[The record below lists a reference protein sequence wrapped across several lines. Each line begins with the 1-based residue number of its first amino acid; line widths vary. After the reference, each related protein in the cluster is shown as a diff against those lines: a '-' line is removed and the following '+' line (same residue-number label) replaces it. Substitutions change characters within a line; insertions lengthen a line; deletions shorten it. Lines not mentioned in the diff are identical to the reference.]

1 MKKTKS
7 SPTKKIRA
15 FSREAGNRPPGEKPV
30 SSVQTAGKLLKLLAN
45 HKLPVI
51 IALLGGIAAT
61 ILNIIGPL
69 LLGDSVDAIQQQI
82 QVRLSGQQIDM
93 SAIGKTL
100 LILLAVYVGSAIF
113 TFVQNYTMAGITQT
127 VVRDMREKINQKIS
141 KLPLKY
147 FDSNTKGEILS
158 RIMNDIDNISNTLQ
172 NNFTQI
178 ITSTAT
184 LIGVLAMMVY
194 VSWEMTL
201 ITLSVIPACLIVAL
215 FVAKRSRKYF
225 RAQWDRTGELNG
237 HIEEMYNGHNI
248 VKVFGHEKEA
258 IDEFNEINEEL
269 YTSSRKAQF
278 ISGTIMP
285 LLNFINNIGY
295 VMICVAGGVYVF
307 KRLITLGDVTSFITY
322 SKMFTQPISDLGN
335 IANNIQSSLASAER
349 VFILLEQ
356 EDEPEE
362 TVEYDLPT
370 PKGEISFEN
379 VEFSYS
385 PDKPL
390 IRNFNLHVKPGQLI
404 AIVGPTGAGKT
415 TIVNLLMRFYDINS
429 GSIKVDGIDI
439 RKLSR
444 AQLRKTFGMV
454 LQDTWLFKGTVHDNI
469 AYGNM
474 DASEEDIKNAAIS
487 AKANSFISTYA
498 DGYNMALEEDGTN
511 ISQGQRQLLTIARA
525 VLANPAVLILDEAT
539 SSVDT
544 RTELLIQDAMEEL
557 MKNKTSFVIAHRLST
572 IRKADMILVMND
584 GQIVETGK
592 HQELL
597 DKGGFY
603 SELYKSQFASAE

>member
-184 LIGVLAMMVY
+184 LIGVLAMMIY

-597 DKGGFY
+597 DIGGFY

>member
-1 MKKTKS
+1 MKRKKS
-7 SPTKKIRA
+7 SQTKKIRA

-30 SSVQTAGKLLKLLAN
+30 SSLQTAKKLLKLLSA
-45 HKLPVI
+45 HKVPVI
-51 IALLGGIAAT
+51 IALFGGVVAT

-69 LLGDSVDAIQQQI
+69 LLGDSVDAIQEQI
-82 QVRLSGQQIDM
+82 VVRLSGQQIDM
-93 SAIGKTL
+93 TTIGKTL
-100 LILLAVYVGSAIF
+100 ITLLSVYIGSAIF
-113 TFVQNYTMAGITQT
+113 TFIQNYTMAGITQK

-158 RIMNDIDNISNTLQ
+158 RITNDIDNISNTLQ
-172 NNFTQI
+172 NNFTQM
-178 ITSTAT
+178 ITSTVT
-184 LIGVLAMMVY
+184 LLGVLAMMLY
-194 VSWEMTL
+194 VSWKMTL

-215 FVAKRSRKYF
+215 FIAKRSRKYF

-269 YTSSRKAQF
+269 YDSSRKAQF

-285 LLNFINNIGY
+285 LLNFINNMGY

-307 KRLITLGDVTSFITY
+307 NRTITLGDVTSFITY

-335 IANNIQSSLASAER
+335 IANHIQSSLASAER
-349 VFILLEQ
+349 VFLLLDQ

-362 TVEYDLPT
+362 TAEYNLPS
-370 PKGEISFEN
+370 PAGEITFEN

-390 IRNFNLHVKPGQLI
+390 IRNFNLHVHPGQLI

-469 AYGNM
+469 AYGNT
-474 DASEEDIKNAAIS
+474 DATDENVKKAAES

-498 DGYNMALEEDGTN
+498 DGYNMVLEEDGAN

-572 IRKADMILVMND
+572 IRKADMILVMNN

-592 HQELL
+592 HDELL
-597 DKGGFY
+597 ERNGFY
-603 SELYKSQFASAE
+603 AELYKSQFAGAE

>member
-1 MKKTKS
+1 MKKKNS
-7 SPTKKIRA
+7 SVKKKIRA

-30 SSVQTAGKLLKLLAN
+30 SSIQTAGKLLKLLSK
-45 HKLPVI
+45 HKLLV
-51 IALLGGIAAT
+51 AVSLTGGIIAT
-61 ILNIIGPL
+61 ILNIVGPL
-69 LLGDSVDAIQQQI
+69 LLGDAVDVIQQQI
-82 QVRLSGQQIDM
+82 MVRLSGQQINM
-93 SAIGKTL
+93 TSIGKTL
-100 LILLAVYVGSAIF
+100 ITLLAIYIGSAIF
-113 TFVQNYTMAGITQT
+113 TFVQNYTMVGITQN

-141 KLPLKY
+141 NLPLKY

-158 RIMNDIDNISNTLQ
+158 RITNDIDNISNTLQ

-178 ITSTAT
+178 VTSSVT
-184 LIGVLAMMVY
+184 LIGVLAMMIY

-215 FVAKRSRKYF
+215 FIAKRSRKYF

-258 IDEFNEINEEL
+258 IEEFNEINEEL

-307 KRLITLGDVTSFITY
+307 NRIITLGDVTSFITY

-349 VFILLEQ
+349 VFLLLDQ
-356 EDEPEE
+356 EDEPKE
-362 TVEYDLPT
+362 TAEYDLPS

-415 TIVNLLMRFYDINS
+415 TIVNLLMRFYDVNS
-429 GSIKVDGIDI
+429 GSIKIDGIDI

-444 AQLRKTFGMV
+444 SQLRKAFGMV

-469 AYGNM
+469 AYSKE
-474 DASEEDIKNAAIS
+474 DASIDDIKAAAIS

-498 DGYNMALEEDGTN
+498 DGYNMMLDEDGSN

-544 RTELLIQDAMEEL
+544 RTEILIQDAMEEL
-557 MKNKTSFVIAHRLST
+557 MKDKTSFVIAHRLST

-597 DKGGFY
+597 EKGGFY
-603 SELYKSQFASAE
+603 AELYKSQFAGD

>member
-1 MKKTKS
+1 MKKKNS
-7 SPTKKIRA
+7 SVKKKIRA

-30 SSVQTAGKLLKLLAN
+30 SSIQTAGKLLKLLSK
-45 HKLPVI
+45 HKLLV
-51 IALLGGIAAT
+51 AVSLTGGIIAT
-61 ILNIIGPL
+61 ILNIVGPL
-69 LLGDSVDAIQQQI
+69 LLGDAVDVIQQQI
-82 QVRLSGQQIDM
+82 MVRLSGQQINM
-93 SAIGKTL
+93 TSIGKTL
-100 LILLAVYVGSAIF
+100 ITLLAIYIGSAIF
-113 TFVQNYTMAGITQT
+113 TFVQNYTMVGITQN

-141 KLPLKY
+141 NLPLKY

-158 RIMNDIDNISNTLQ
+158 RITNDIDNISNTLQ

-178 ITSTAT
+178 VTSSVT
-184 LIGVLAMMVY
+184 LIGVLAMMIY

-215 FVAKRSRKYF
+215 FIAKRSRKYF

-258 IDEFNEINEEL
+258 IEEFNEINEEL

-307 KRLITLGDVTSFITY
+307 NRIITLGDVTSFITY

-349 VFILLEQ
+349 VFLLLDQ
-356 EDEPEE
+356 EDEPKE
-362 TVEYDLPT
+362 TAEYDLPS

-415 TIVNLLMRFYDINS
+415 TIVNLLMRFYDVNS
-429 GSIKVDGIDI
+429 GSIKIDGIDI

-444 AQLRKTFGMV
+444 SQLRKAFGMV

-469 AYGNM
+469 AYSKEN
-474 DASEEDIKNAAIS
+474 ASDDDIRAAAVS

-498 DGYNMALEEDGTN
+498 DGYNMMLDEDGSN

-544 RTELLIQDAMEEL
+544 RTEILIQDAMEEL
-557 MKNKTSFVIAHRLST
+557 MKDKTSFVIAHRLST

-597 DKGGFY
+597 EKGGFY
-603 SELYKSQFASAE
+603 AELYKSQFAGD

>member
-1 MKKTKS
+1 MKKKNS
-7 SPTKKIRA
+7 SVKKKIRA

-30 SSVQTAGKLLKLLAN
+30 SSMQTAGKLLKLLSK
-45 HKLPVI
+45 HKLLV
-51 IALLGGIAAT
+51 AVSLAGGIIAT
-61 ILNIIGPL
+61 ILNIVGPL
-69 LLGDSVDAIQQQI
+69 LLGDAVDVIQQQI
-82 QVRLSGQQIDM
+82 MVRLSGQQINM
-93 SAIGKTL
+93 TSIGKTL
-100 LILLAVYVGSAIF
+100 ITLLAIYIGSAIF
-113 TFVQNYTMAGITQT
+113 TFVQNYTMVGITQN

-141 KLPLKY
+141 NLPLKY

-158 RIMNDIDNISNTLQ
+158 RITNDIDNISNTLQ

-178 ITSTAT
+178 VTSSVT
-184 LIGVLAMMVY
+184 LIGVLAMMIY

-215 FVAKRSRKYF
+215 FIAKRSRKYF

-258 IDEFNEINEEL
+258 IEEFNEINEEL
-269 YTSSRKAQF
+269 FASSRKAQF

-307 KRLITLGDVTSFITY
+307 NRMITLGDVTSFITY

-349 VFILLEQ
+349 VFLLLDQ
-356 EDEPEE
+356 EDEPKE
-362 TVEYDLPT
+362 TAEYDLPS

-415 TIVNLLMRFYDINS
+415 TIVNLLMRFYDVNS
-429 GSIKVDGIDI
+429 GSIKIDGIDI

-444 AQLRKTFGMV
+444 SQLRKAFGMV

-469 AYGNM
+469 AYSKE
-474 DASEEDIKNAAIS
+474 DASDDDIRAAAVS

-498 DGYNMALEEDGTN
+498 DGYNMMLDEDGSN

-544 RTELLIQDAMEEL
+544 RTEILIQDAMEEL
-557 MKNKTSFVIAHRLST
+557 MKDKTSFVIAHRLST

-592 HQELL
+592 HHELL
-597 DKGGFY
+597 EKGGFY
-603 SELYKSQFASAE
+603 AELYKSQFAGD

>member
-178 ITSTAT
+178 ITSSAT
-184 LIGVLAMMVY
+184 LIGVLAMMIY

-307 KRLITLGDVTSFITY
+307 KRLITFGDVTSFITY

-584 GQIVETGK
+584 GQIVETGR

>member
-7 SPTKKIRA
+7 PPTKKIRA

-178 ITSTAT
+178 ITSSAT
-184 LIGVLAMMVY
+184 LIGVLAMMIY

-307 KRLITLGDVTSFITY
+307 KRLITFGDVTSFITY

-584 GQIVETGK
+584 GQIVETGR

>member
-1 MKKTKS
+1 MKKKNS
-7 SPTKKIRA
+7 SVKKKIRA

-30 SSVQTAGKLLKLLAN
+30 SSIQTAGKLLKLLSK
-45 HKLPVI
+45 HKLLV
-51 IALLGGIAAT
+51 AVSLTGGIIAT
-61 ILNIIGPL
+61 ILNIVGPL
-69 LLGDSVDAIQQQI
+69 LLGDAVDVIQQQI
-82 QVRLSGQQIDM
+82 MVRLSGQQINM
-93 SAIGKTL
+93 TSIGKTL
-100 LILLAVYVGSAIF
+100 ITLLAIYIGSAIF
-113 TFVQNYTMAGITQT
+113 TFVQNYTMVGITQN

-141 KLPLKY
+141 NLPLKY

-158 RIMNDIDNISNTLQ
+158 RITNDIDNISNTLQ

-178 ITSTAT
+178 VTSSVT
-184 LIGVLAMMVY
+184 LIGVLAMMIY

-215 FVAKRSRKYF
+215 FIAKRSRKYF

-258 IDEFNEINEEL
+258 IEEFNEINEEL

-307 KRLITLGDVTSFITY
+307 NRIITLGDVTSFITY

-349 VFILLEQ
+349 VFLLLDQ
-356 EDEPEE
+356 EDEPKE
-362 TVEYDLPT
+362 TAEYDLPS

-415 TIVNLLMRFYDINS
+415 TIVNLLMRFYDVNS
-429 GSIKVDGIDI
+429 GSIKIDGIDI

-444 AQLRKTFGMV
+444 SQLRKAFGMV

-469 AYGNM
+469 AYSKE
-474 DASEEDIKNAAIS
+474 DASDDDIKAAAVS

-498 DGYNMALEEDGTN
+498 DGYNMMLDEDGSN

-544 RTELLIQDAMEEL
+544 RTEILIQDAMEEL

-597 DKGGFY
+597 EKGGFY
-603 SELYKSQFASAE
+603 AELYKSQFAGD

>member
-1 MKKTKS
+1 MKKKNS
-7 SPTKKIRA
+7 SVKKKIRA

-30 SSVQTAGKLLKLLAN
+30 SSIQTAGKLLKLLSK
-45 HKLPVI
+45 HKLLV
-51 IALLGGIAAT
+51 AVSLTGGIIAT
-61 ILNIIGPL
+61 ILNIVGPL
-69 LLGDSVDAIQQQI
+69 LLGDAVDVIQQQI
-82 QVRLSGQQIDM
+82 MVRLSGQQINM
-93 SAIGKTL
+93 TSIGKTL
-100 LILLAVYVGSAIF
+100 ITLLAIYIGSAIF
-113 TFVQNYTMAGITQT
+113 TFVQNYTMVGITQN

-141 KLPLKY
+141 NLPLKY

-158 RIMNDIDNISNTLQ
+158 RITNDIDNISNTLQ

-178 ITSTAT
+178 VTSSVT
-184 LIGVLAMMVY
+184 LIGVLAMMIY

-215 FVAKRSRKYF
+215 FIAKRSRKYF

-258 IDEFNEINEEL
+258 IEEFNEINEEL

-307 KRLITLGDVTSFITY
+307 NRIITLGDVTSFITY

-349 VFILLEQ
+349 VFLLLDQ
-356 EDEPEE
+356 EDEPKE
-362 TVEYDLPT
+362 TAEYDLPS

-415 TIVNLLMRFYDINS
+415 TIVNLLMRFYDVNS
-429 GSIKVDGIDI
+429 GSIKIDGIDI

-444 AQLRKTFGMV
+444 SQLRKSFGMV

-469 AYGNM
+469 AYSKEN
-474 DASEEDIKNAAIS
+474 ASDDDIKAAAVS

-498 DGYNMALEEDGTN
+498 DGYNMMLDEDGSN

-544 RTELLIQDAMEEL
+544 RTEILIQDAMEEL

-603 SELYKSQFASAE
+603 AELYKSQFAGD

>member
-1 MKKTKS
+1 MKKKKS
-7 SPTKKIRA
+7 SPVKKIRA
-15 FSREAGNRPPGEKPV
+15 FSREACSRPPGEKPV
-30 SSVQTAGKLLKLLAN
+30 SSVQTAGKLLKLLSS
-45 HKLPVI
+45 HKLPII

-61 ILNIIGPL
+61 VLNIIGPL

-82 QVRLSGQQIDM
+82 IVRLSGQQINM
-93 SAIGKTL
+93 TAIGKTL
-100 LILLAVYVGSAIF
+100 ITLLSVYVGSAIF

-141 KLPLKY
+141 RLPLKY

-178 ITSTAT
+178 ITSSAT
-184 LIGVLAMMVY
+184 LVGVLAMMIY
-194 VSWEMTL
+194 VSWKMTL

-215 FVAKRSRKYF
+215 FVAKRSRRYF

-269 YTSSRKAQF
+269 YSASRKAQF

-307 KRLITLGDVTSFITY
+307 NRMITLGDVTSFITY

-349 VFILLEQ
+349 VFLLLEQ
-356 EDEPEE
+356 EDEPAE
-362 TVEYDLPT
+362 TAEYDLPA

-390 IRNFNLHVKPGQLI
+390 IRNFSLHVEPGQLI

-415 TIVNLLMRFYDINS
+415 TIVNLLMRFYDITS

-444 AQLRKTFGMV
+444 SQLRKTFGMV
-454 LQDTWLFKGTVHDNI
+454 LQDTWLFKGTVRDNI
-469 AYGNM
+469 AYGNPE
-474 DASEEDIKNAAIS
+474 ASDEDIRNAAVS
-487 AKANSFISTYA
+487 AKAHSFVSTYA
-498 DGYNMALEEDGTN
+498 DGYSMALDEDGTN

-525 VLANPAVLILDEAT
+525 VLADPAVLILDEAT

-584 GQIVETGK
+584 GQIVETGT

-603 SELYKSQFASAE
+603 SELYRSQFSGAE

>member
-1 MKKTKS
+1 MKKKNS
-7 SPTKKIRA
+7 SVKKKIRA

-30 SSVQTAGKLLKLLAN
+30 SSIQTAGKLLKLLSK
-45 HKLPVI
+45 HKLLV
-51 IALLGGIAAT
+51 AVSLTGGIIAT
-61 ILNIIGPL
+61 ILNIVGPL
-69 LLGDSVDAIQQQI
+69 LLGDAVDVIQQQI
-82 QVRLSGQQIDM
+82 MVRLSGQQINM
-93 SAIGKTL
+93 TSIGKTL
-100 LILLAVYVGSAIF
+100 ITLLAIYIGSAIF
-113 TFVQNYTMAGITQT
+113 TFVQNYTMVGITQN

-141 KLPLKY
+141 NLPLKY

-158 RIMNDIDNISNTLQ
+158 RITNDIDNISNTLQ

-178 ITSTAT
+178 VTSSAT
-184 LIGVLAMMVY
+184 LIGVLAMMIY

-215 FVAKRSRKYF
+215 FIAKRSRKYF

-258 IDEFNEINEEL
+258 IEEFNEINEEL

-307 KRLITLGDVTSFITY
+307 NRIITLGDVTSFITY

-349 VFILLEQ
+349 VFLLLDQ
-356 EDEPEE
+356 EDEPKE
-362 TVEYDLPT
+362 TAEYDLPS

-415 TIVNLLMRFYDINS
+415 TIVNLLMRFYDVNS
-429 GSIKVDGIDI
+429 GSIKIDGIDI

-444 AQLRKTFGMV
+444 SQLRKAFGMV

-469 AYGNM
+469 AYSKEN
-474 DASEEDIKNAAIS
+474 ASDDDIRAAAVS

-498 DGYNMALEEDGTN
+498 DGYNMMLDEDGSN

-544 RTELLIQDAMEEL
+544 RTEILIQDAMEEL
-557 MKNKTSFVIAHRLST
+557 MKDKTSFVIAHRLST

-597 DKGGFY
+597 EKGGFY
-603 SELYKSQFASAE
+603 AELYKSQFAGD

>member
-1 MKKTKS
+1 MKKKNS
-7 SPTKKIRA
+7 SVKKKIRA

-30 SSVQTAGKLLKLLAN
+30 SSIQTAGKLLKLLSK
-45 HKLPVI
+45 HKLLV
-51 IALLGGIAAT
+51 AVSLTGGIIAT
-61 ILNIIGPL
+61 ILNIVGPL
-69 LLGDSVDAIQQQI
+69 LLGDAVDVIQQQI
-82 QVRLSGQQIDM
+82 MVRLSGQQINM
-93 SAIGKTL
+93 TSIGKTL
-100 LILLAVYVGSAIF
+100 ITLLAIYIGSAIF
-113 TFVQNYTMAGITQT
+113 TFVQNYTMVGITQN

-141 KLPLKY
+141 NLPLKY

-158 RIMNDIDNISNTLQ
+158 RITNDIDNISNTLQ

-178 ITSTAT
+178 VTSSVT
-184 LIGVLAMMVY
+184 LIGVLDMMIY

-215 FVAKRSRKYF
+215 FIAKRSRKYF

-258 IDEFNEINEEL
+258 IEEFNEINEEL

-307 KRLITLGDVTSFITY
+307 NRIITLGDVTSFITY

-349 VFILLEQ
+349 VFLLLDQ
-356 EDEPEE
+356 EDEPKE
-362 TVEYDLPT
+362 TAEYDLPS

-415 TIVNLLMRFYDINS
+415 TIVNLLMRFYDVNS
-429 GSIKVDGIDI
+429 GSIKIDGIDI

-444 AQLRKTFGMV
+444 SQLRKAFGMV

-469 AYGNM
+469 AYSKEN
-474 DASEEDIKNAAIS
+474 ASDDDIKAAAVS

-498 DGYNMALEEDGTN
+498 DGYNMMLDEDGSN

-544 RTELLIQDAMEEL
+544 RTEILIQDAMEEL
-557 MKNKTSFVIAHRLST
+557 MKDKTSFVIAHRLST

-603 SELYKSQFASAE
+603 AELYKSQFAGD

>member
-1 MKKTKS
+1 MKKKNS
-7 SPTKKIRA
+7 SVKKKIRA

-30 SSVQTAGKLLKLLAN
+30 SSIQTAGKLLKLLSK
-45 HKLPVI
+45 HKLLV
-51 IALLGGIAAT
+51 AVSLTGGIIAT
-61 ILNIIGPL
+61 ILNIVGPL
-69 LLGDSVDAIQQQI
+69 LLGDAVDVIQQQI
-82 QVRLSGQQIDM
+82 MVRLSGQQINM
-93 SAIGKTL
+93 TSIGKTL
-100 LILLAVYVGSAIF
+100 ITLLAIYIGSAIF
-113 TFVQNYTMAGITQT
+113 TFVQNYTMVGITQN

-141 KLPLKY
+141 NLPLKY

-158 RIMNDIDNISNTLQ
+158 RITNDIDNISNTLQ

-178 ITSTAT
+178 VTSSVT
-184 LIGVLAMMVY
+184 LIGVLAMMIY

-215 FVAKRSRKYF
+215 FIAKRSRKYF

-258 IDEFNEINEEL
+258 IEEFNEINEEL

-307 KRLITLGDVTSFITY
+307 NRIITLGDVTSFITY

-349 VFILLEQ
+349 VFLLLDQ
-356 EDEPEE
+356 EDEPKE
-362 TVEYDLPT
+362 TAEYDLPS

-415 TIVNLLMRFYDINS
+415 TIVNLLMRFYEVNS
-429 GSIKVDGIDI
+429 GSIKIDGIDI

-444 AQLRKTFGMV
+444 SQLRKAFGMV

-469 AYGNM
+469 AYSKE
-474 DASEEDIKNAAIS
+474 DASDDDIKAAAVS

-498 DGYNMALEEDGTN
+498 DGYNMMLDEDGSN

-544 RTELLIQDAMEEL
+544 RTEILIQDAMEEL
-557 MKNKTSFVIAHRLST
+557 MKDKTSFVIAHRLST

-597 DKGGFY
+597 EKGGFY
-603 SELYKSQFASAE
+603 AELYKSQFAGD

>member
-184 LIGVLAMMVY
+184 LIGVLAMMIY

-474 DASEEDIKNAAIS
+474 DASEEDIKNAAVS

>member
-184 LIGVLAMMVY
+184 LIGVLAMMIY
-194 VSWEMTL
+194 VSWEMTF

-248 VKVFGHEKEA
+248 VQVFGHEKEA

>member
-1 MKKTKS
+1 MKKKNS
-7 SPTKKIRA
+7 SVKKKIRA

-30 SSVQTAGKLLKLLAN
+30 SSIQTAGKLLKLLSK
-45 HKLPVI
+45 HKLLV
-51 IALLGGIAAT
+51 AVSLTGGIIAT
-61 ILNIIGPL
+61 ILNIVGPL
-69 LLGDSVDAIQQQI
+69 LLGDAVDVIQQQI
-82 QVRLSGQQIDM
+82 MVRLSGQQINM
-93 SAIGKTL
+93 TSIGKTL
-100 LILLAVYVGSAIF
+100 ITLLAIYIGSAIF
-113 TFVQNYTMAGITQT
+113 TFVQNYTMVGITQN

-141 KLPLKY
+141 NLPLKY

-158 RIMNDIDNISNTLQ
+158 RITNDIDNISNTLQ

-178 ITSTAT
+178 VTSSVT
-184 LIGVLAMMVY
+184 LIGVLAMMIY
-194 VSWEMTL
+194 VSWKMTL

-215 FVAKRSRKYF
+215 FIAKRSRKYF

-258 IDEFNEINEEL
+258 IEEFNEINEEL

-307 KRLITLGDVTSFITY
+307 NRIITLGDVTSFITY

-349 VFILLEQ
+349 VFLLLDQ
-356 EDEPEE
+356 EDEPKE
-362 TVEYDLPT
+362 TAEYDLPS

-415 TIVNLLMRFYDINS
+415 TIVNLLMRFYDVNS
-429 GSIKVDGIDI
+429 GSIKIDGIDI

-444 AQLRKTFGMV
+444 SQLRKAFGMV

-469 AYGNM
+469 AYSKEN
-474 DASEEDIKNAAIS
+474 ASDDDIRAAAVS

-498 DGYNMALEEDGTN
+498 DGYNMMLDEDGSN

-544 RTELLIQDAMEEL
+544 RTEILIQDAMEEL
-557 MKNKTSFVIAHRLST
+557 MKDKTSFVIAHRLST

-597 DKGGFY
+597 EKGGFY
-603 SELYKSQFASAE
+603 AELYKSQFAGD

>member
-1 MKKTKS
+1 MKKKNS
-7 SPTKKIRA
+7 SVKKKIRA
-15 FSREAGNRPPGEKPV
+15 FSREAGNRPPREKPV
-30 SSVQTAGKLLKLLAN
+30 SSIQTAGKLLKLLSK
-45 HKLPVI
+45 HKLLV
-51 IALLGGIAAT
+51 AVSLTGGIIAT
-61 ILNIIGPL
+61 ILNIVGPL
-69 LLGDSVDAIQQQI
+69 LLGDAVDVIQQQI
-82 QVRLSGQQIDM
+82 MVRLSGQQINM
-93 SAIGKTL
+93 TSIGKTL
-100 LILLAVYVGSAIF
+100 ITLLAIYIGSAIF
-113 TFVQNYTMAGITQT
+113 TFVQNYTMVGITQN

-141 KLPLKY
+141 NLPLKY

-158 RIMNDIDNISNTLQ
+158 RITNDIDNISNTLQ

-178 ITSTAT
+178 VTSSVT
-184 LIGVLAMMVY
+184 LIGVLAMMIY

-215 FVAKRSRKYF
+215 FIAKRSRKYF

-258 IDEFNEINEEL
+258 IEEFNEINEEL

-307 KRLITLGDVTSFITY
+307 NRIITLGDVTSFITY

-349 VFILLEQ
+349 VFLLLDQ
-356 EDEPEE
+356 EDEPKE
-362 TVEYDLPT
+362 TAEYDLPS

-415 TIVNLLMRFYDINS
+415 TIVNLLMRFYDVNS
-429 GSIKVDGIDI
+429 GSIKIDGIDI

-444 AQLRKTFGMV
+444 SQLRKAFGMV

-469 AYGNM
+469 AYSKEN
-474 DASEEDIKNAAIS
+474 ASDDDIRAAAVS

-498 DGYNMALEEDGTN
+498 DGYNMMLDEDGSN

-544 RTELLIQDAMEEL
+544 RTEILIQDAMEEL
-557 MKNKTSFVIAHRLST
+557 MKDKTSFVIAHRLST

-597 DKGGFY
+597 EKGGFY
-603 SELYKSQFASAE
+603 AELYKSQFAGD

>member
-1 MKKTKS
+1 MKKKNS
-7 SPTKKIRA
+7 SVKKKIRA

-30 SSVQTAGKLLKLLAN
+30 SSIQTAGKLLKLLSK
-45 HKLPVI
+45 HKLLV
-51 IALLGGIAAT
+51 AVSLTGGIIAT
-61 ILNIIGPL
+61 ILNIVGPL
-69 LLGDSVDAIQQQI
+69 LLGDAVDVIQQQI
-82 QVRLSGQQIDM
+82 MVRLSGQQINM
-93 SAIGKTL
+93 TSIGKTL
-100 LILLAVYVGSAIF
+100 ITLLAIYIGSAIF
-113 TFVQNYTMAGITQT
+113 TFVQNYTMVGITQN

-141 KLPLKY
+141 NLPLKY

-158 RIMNDIDNISNTLQ
+158 RITNDIDNISNTLQ

-178 ITSTAT
+178 VTSSVT
-184 LIGVLAMMVY
+184 LIGVLAMMIY

-215 FVAKRSRKYF
+215 FIAKRSRKYF

-258 IDEFNEINEEL
+258 IEEFNEINEEL

-307 KRLITLGDVTSFITY
+307 NRIITLGDVTSFITY

-349 VFILLEQ
+349 VFLLLDQ
-356 EDEPEE
+356 EDEPKE
-362 TVEYDLPT
+362 TAEYDLPS

-415 TIVNLLMRFYDINS
+415 TIVNLLMRFYDVNS
-429 GSIKVDGIDI
+429 GSIKIDGIDI

-444 AQLRKTFGMV
+444 SQLRKAFGMV

-469 AYGNM
+469 AYSKEN
-474 DASEEDIKNAAIS
+474 ASDEDIKAAAVS

-498 DGYNMALEEDGTN
+498 DGYNMMLDEDGSN

-544 RTELLIQDAMEEL
+544 RTEILIQDAMEEL
-557 MKNKTSFVIAHRLST
+557 MKDKTSFVIAHRLST

-597 DKGGFY
+597 EKGGFY
-603 SELYKSQFASAE
+603 AELYKSQFAGD

>member
-1 MKKTKS
+1 MKKKNS
-7 SPTKKIRA
+7 SVKKKIRA

-30 SSVQTAGKLLKLLAN
+30 SSIQTAGKLLKLLSK
-45 HKLPVI
+45 HKLLV
-51 IALLGGIAAT
+51 AVSLTGGIIAT
-61 ILNIIGPL
+61 ILNIVGPL
-69 LLGDSVDAIQQQI
+69 LLGDAVDVIQQQI
-82 QVRLSGQQIDM
+82 MVRLSGQQINM
-93 SAIGKTL
+93 TSIGKTL
-100 LILLAVYVGSAIF
+100 ITLLAIYIGSAIF
-113 TFVQNYTMAGITQT
+113 TFVQNYTMVGITQN

-141 KLPLKY
+141 NLPLKY

-158 RIMNDIDNISNTLQ
+158 RITNDIDNISNTLQ

-178 ITSTAT
+178 VTSSVT
-184 LIGVLAMMVY
+184 LIGVLAMMIY

-215 FVAKRSRKYF
+215 FIAKRSRKYF

-258 IDEFNEINEEL
+258 IEEFNEINEEL

-295 VMICVAGGVYVF
+295 VMICVAGGIYVF
-307 KRLITLGDVTSFITY
+307 NRMITLGDVTSFITY

-349 VFILLEQ
+349 VFLLLDQ
-356 EDEPEE
+356 EDEPKE
-362 TVEYDLPT
+362 TAEYDLPS

-415 TIVNLLMRFYDINS
+415 TIVNLLMRFYDVNS
-429 GSIKVDGIDI
+429 GSIKIDGIDI

-444 AQLRKTFGMV
+444 SQLRKAFGMV

-469 AYGNM
+469 AYSKEN
-474 DASEEDIKNAAIS
+474 ASDDDIKAAAIS

-498 DGYNMALEEDGTN
+498 DGYNMMLDEDGSN

-544 RTELLIQDAMEEL
+544 RTEILIQDAMEEL
-557 MKNKTSFVIAHRLST
+557 MKDKTSFVIAHRLST

-597 DKGGFY
+597 EKGGFY
-603 SELYKSQFASAE
+603 AELYKSQFAGD

>member
-1 MKKTKS
+1 MKKKNS
-7 SPTKKIRA
+7 SVKKKIRA

-30 SSVQTAGKLLKLLAN
+30 SSIQTAGKLLKLLSK
-45 HKLPVI
+45 HKLLV
-51 IALLGGIAAT
+51 AVSLTGGIIAT
-61 ILNIIGPL
+61 ILNIVGPL
-69 LLGDSVDAIQQQI
+69 LLGDAVDVIQQQI
-82 QVRLSGQQIDM
+82 MVRLSGQQINM
-93 SAIGKTL
+93 TSIGKTL
-100 LILLAVYVGSAIF
+100 ITLLAIYIGSAIF
-113 TFVQNYTMAGITQT
+113 TFVQNYTMVGITQN

-141 KLPLKY
+141 NLPLKY

-158 RIMNDIDNISNTLQ
+158 RITNDIDNISNTLQ

-178 ITSTAT
+178 VTSSVT
-184 LIGVLAMMVY
+184 LIGVLAMMIY
-194 VSWEMTL
+194 VSWKMTL

-215 FVAKRSRKYF
+215 FIAKRSRKYF

-258 IDEFNEINEEL
+258 IEEFNEINEEL

-307 KRLITLGDVTSFITY
+307 NRIITLGDVTSFITY

-349 VFILLEQ
+349 VFLLLDQ
-356 EDEPEE
+356 EDEPKE
-362 TVEYDLPT
+362 TAEYDLPS

-415 TIVNLLMRFYDINS
+415 TIVNLLMRFYDVNS
-429 GSIKVDGIDI
+429 GSIKIDGIDI

-444 AQLRKTFGMV
+444 SQLRKAFGMV

-469 AYGNM
+469 AYSKEN
-474 DASEEDIKNAAIS
+474 ASDDDIRAAAVS

-498 DGYNMALEEDGTN
+498 DGYNMMLDEDGSN

-544 RTELLIQDAMEEL
+544 RTEILIQDAMEEL
-557 MKNKTSFVIAHRLST
+557 MKDKTSFVIAHRLST
-572 IRKADMILVMND
+572 IRKADIILVMND

-597 DKGGFY
+597 EKGGFY
-603 SELYKSQFASAE
+603 AELYKSQFAGD

>member
-1 MKKTKS
+1 MKKKNS
-7 SPTKKIRA
+7 SVKKKIRA

-30 SSVQTAGKLLKLLAN
+30 SSIQTAGKLLKLLSK
-45 HKLPVI
+45 HKLLV
-51 IALLGGIAAT
+51 AVSLTGGIIAT
-61 ILNIIGPL
+61 ILNIVGPL
-69 LLGDSVDAIQQQI
+69 LLGDAVDVIQQQI
-82 QVRLSGQQIDM
+82 MVRLSGQQINM
-93 SAIGKTL
+93 TSIGKTL
-100 LILLAVYVGSAIF
+100 ITLLAIYIGSAIF
-113 TFVQNYTMAGITQT
+113 TFVQNYTMVGITQN

-141 KLPLKY
+141 NLPLKY

-158 RIMNDIDNISNTLQ
+158 RITNDIDNISNTLQ

-178 ITSTAT
+178 VTSSVT
-184 LIGVLAMMVY
+184 LIGVLAMMIY

-215 FVAKRSRKYF
+215 FIAKRSRKYF

-258 IDEFNEINEEL
+258 IEEFNEINEEL

-307 KRLITLGDVTSFITY
+307 NRIITLGDVTSFITY

-349 VFILLEQ
+349 VFLLLDQ
-356 EDEPEE
+356 EDEPKE
-362 TVEYDLPT
+362 TAEYDRPS

-415 TIVNLLMRFYDINS
+415 TIVNLLMRFYDVNS
-429 GSIKVDGIDI
+429 GSIKIDGIDI

-444 AQLRKTFGMV
+444 SQLRKAFGMV

-469 AYGNM
+469 AYSKEN
-474 DASEEDIKNAAIS
+474 ASDEDIKAAAVS

-498 DGYNMALEEDGTN
+498 DGYNMMLDEDGSN

-544 RTELLIQDAMEEL
+544 RTEILIQDAMEEL

-603 SELYKSQFASAE
+603 AELYKSQFAGD

>member
-1 MKKTKS
+1 MKKKNS
-7 SPTKKIRA
+7 SVKKKIRA

-30 SSVQTAGKLLKLLAN
+30 SSIQTAGKLLKLLSK
-45 HKLPVI
+45 HKLLV
-51 IALLGGIAAT
+51 AVSLTGGIIAT
-61 ILNIIGPL
+61 ILNIVGPL
-69 LLGDSVDAIQQQI
+69 LLGDAVDVIQQQI
-82 QVRLSGQQIDM
+82 MVRLSGQQINM
-93 SAIGKTL
+93 TSIGKTL
-100 LILLAVYVGSAIF
+100 ITLLAIYIGSAIF
-113 TFVQNYTMAGITQT
+113 TFIQNYTMVGITQN

-141 KLPLKY
+141 NLPLKY

-158 RIMNDIDNISNTLQ
+158 RITNDIDNISNTLQ

-178 ITSTAT
+178 VTSSVT
-184 LIGVLAMMVY
+184 LIGVLAMMIY

-215 FVAKRSRKYF
+215 FIAKRSRKYF

-258 IDEFNEINEEL
+258 IEEFNEINEEL

-307 KRLITLGDVTSFITY
+307 NRIITLGDVTSFITY

-349 VFILLEQ
+349 VFLLLDQ
-356 EDEPEE
+356 EDEPKE
-362 TVEYDLPT
+362 TVEYDLPL

-415 TIVNLLMRFYDINS
+415 TIVNLLMRFYDVNS
-429 GSIKVDGIDI
+429 GSIKIDGIDI

-444 AQLRKTFGMV
+444 SQLRKAFGMV

-469 AYGNM
+469 AYSKEN
-474 DASEEDIKNAAIS
+474 ASDEDIKAAAVS

-498 DGYNMALEEDGTN
+498 DGYNMMLDEDGSN

-544 RTELLIQDAMEEL
+544 RTEILIQDAMEEL
-557 MKNKTSFVIAHRLST
+557 MKDKTSFVIAHRLST

-597 DKGGFY
+597 EKGGFY
-603 SELYKSQFASAE
+603 AELYKSQFAGD

>member
-178 ITSTAT
+178 ITSSAT
-184 LIGVLAMMVY
+184 LIGVLAMMIY

-584 GQIVETGK
+584 GQIVETGR

>member
-1 MKKTKS
+1 M
-7 SPTKKIRA
+7 
-15 FSREAGNRPPGEKPV
+15 
-30 SSVQTAGKLLKLLAN
+30 QTAGKLLKLLAN

-184 LIGVLAMMVY
+184 LIGVLAMMIY

-557 MKNKTSFVIAHRLST
+557 MK
-572 IRKADMILVMND
+572 IRP
-584 GQIVETGK
+584 
-592 HQELL
+592 
-597 DKGGFY
+597 
-603 SELYKSQFASAE
+603 ASL

>member
-184 LIGVLAMMVY
+184 LIGVLAMMIY

-285 LLNFINNIGY
+285 FLNFINNIGY

-444 AQLRKTFGMV
+444 AQLRKAFGMV

>member
-1 MKKTKS
+1 MKKKNS
-7 SPTKKIRA
+7 SVKKKIRA

-30 SSVQTAGKLLKLLAN
+30 SSIQTAGKLLKLLSK
-45 HKLPVI
+45 HKLLV
-51 IALLGGIAAT
+51 AVSLTGGIIAT

-69 LLGDSVDAIQQQI
+69 LLGDAVDVIQQQI
-82 QVRLSGQQIDM
+82 MVRLSGQQINM
-93 SAIGKTL
+93 TSIGKTL
-100 LILLAVYVGSAIF
+100 ITLLAIYIGSAIF
-113 TFVQNYTMAGITQT
+113 TFVQNYTMVGITQN

-141 KLPLKY
+141 NLPLKY

-158 RIMNDIDNISNTLQ
+158 RITNDIDNISNTLQ

-178 ITSTAT
+178 VTSSVT
-184 LIGVLAMMVY
+184 LIGVLAMMIY

-215 FVAKRSRKYF
+215 FIAKRSRKYF

-258 IDEFNEINEEL
+258 IEEFNEINEEL

-307 KRLITLGDVTSFITY
+307 NRIITLGDVTSFITY

-349 VFILLEQ
+349 VFLLLDQ
-356 EDEPEE
+356 EDEPKE
-362 TVEYDLPT
+362 TAEYDLPS

-415 TIVNLLMRFYDINS
+415 TIVNLLMRFYDVNS
-429 GSIKVDGIDI
+429 GSIKIDGIDI

-444 AQLRKTFGMV
+444 SQLRKAFGMV

-469 AYGNM
+469 AYSKEN
-474 DASEEDIKNAAIS
+474 ASDDDIRAAAVS

-498 DGYNMALEEDGTN
+498 DGYNMMLDEDGSN

-544 RTELLIQDAMEEL
+544 RTEILIQDAMEEL
-557 MKNKTSFVIAHRLST
+557 MKDKTSFVIAHRLST

-597 DKGGFY
+597 EKGGFY
-603 SELYKSQFASAE
+603 AELYKSQFAGD

>member
-1 MKKTKS
+1 MKKKNS
-7 SPTKKIRA
+7 SVKKKIRA

-30 SSVQTAGKLLKLLAN
+30 SSIQTAGKLLKLLSK
-45 HKLPVI
+45 HKLLV
-51 IALLGGIAAT
+51 AVSLTGGIIAT
-61 ILNIIGPL
+61 ILNIVGPL
-69 LLGDSVDAIQQQI
+69 LLGDAVDVIQQQI
-82 QVRLSGQQIDM
+82 MVRLSGQQINM
-93 SAIGKTL
+93 TSIGKTL
-100 LILLAVYVGSAIF
+100 ITLLAIYIGSAIF
-113 TFVQNYTMAGITQT
+113 TFVQNYTMVGITQN

-141 KLPLKY
+141 NLPLKY

-158 RIMNDIDNISNTLQ
+158 RITNDIDNISNTLQ

-178 ITSTAT
+178 VTSSVT
-184 LIGVLAMMVY
+184 LIGVLAMMIY

-215 FVAKRSRKYF
+215 FIAKRSRKYF

-258 IDEFNEINEEL
+258 IEEFNEINEEL

-307 KRLITLGDVTSFITY
+307 NRIITLGDVTSFITY

-349 VFILLEQ
+349 VFLLLDQ
-356 EDEPEE
+356 EDEPKE
-362 TVEYDLPT
+362 TAEFDLPS

-415 TIVNLLMRFYDINS
+415 TIVNLLMRFYDVNS
-429 GSIKVDGIDI
+429 GSIKIDGIDI

-444 AQLRKTFGMV
+444 SQLRKAFGMV

-469 AYGNM
+469 AYSKEN
-474 DASEEDIKNAAIS
+474 ASDDDIRAAAVS

-498 DGYNMALEEDGTN
+498 DGYNMMLDEDGSN

-544 RTELLIQDAMEEL
+544 RTEILIQDAMEEL
-557 MKNKTSFVIAHRLST
+557 MKDKTSFVIAHRLST

-597 DKGGFY
+597 EKGGFY
-603 SELYKSQFASAE
+603 AELYKSQFAGD

>member
-1 MKKTKS
+1 MKKKNS
-7 SPTKKIRA
+7 SVKKKIRA

-30 SSVQTAGKLLKLLAN
+30 SSIQTAGKLLKLLSK
-45 HKLPVI
+45 HKLLV
-51 IALLGGIAAT
+51 AVSLTGGIIAT
-61 ILNIIGPL
+61 ILNIVGPL
-69 LLGDSVDAIQQQI
+69 LLGDAVDVIQQQI
-82 QVRLSGQQIDM
+82 MVRLSGQQINM
-93 SAIGKTL
+93 TSIGKTL
-100 LILLAVYVGSAIF
+100 ITLLAIYIGSAIF
-113 TFVQNYTMAGITQT
+113 TFVQNYTMVGITQN

-141 KLPLKY
+141 NLPLKY

-158 RIMNDIDNISNTLQ
+158 RITNDIDNISNTLQ

-178 ITSTAT
+178 VTSSVT
-184 LIGVLAMMVY
+184 LIGVLAMMFY

-215 FVAKRSRKYF
+215 FIAKRSRKYF

-258 IDEFNEINEEL
+258 IEEFNEINEEL

-307 KRLITLGDVTSFITY
+307 NRMITLGDVTSFITY

-349 VFILLEQ
+349 VFLLLDQ
-356 EDEPEE
+356 EDEPKE
-362 TVEYDLPT
+362 TAEYDLPS

-415 TIVNLLMRFYDINS
+415 TIVNLLMRFYDVNS
-429 GSIKVDGIDI
+429 GSIKIDGIDI

-444 AQLRKTFGMV
+444 SQLRKAFGMV

-469 AYGNM
+469 AYSKE
-474 DASEEDIKNAAIS
+474 DASDDDVKAAAVS

-498 DGYNMALEEDGTN
+498 DGYNMMLDEDGSN

-544 RTELLIQDAMEEL
+544 RTEILIQDAMEEL
-557 MKNKTSFVIAHRLST
+557 MKDKTSFVIAHRLST

-597 DKGGFY
+597 EKGGFY
-603 SELYKSQFASAE
+603 AELYKSQFAGD

>member
-184 LIGVLAMMVY
+184 LIGVLAMMIY

-474 DASEEDIKNAAIS
+474 DASEEDVKNAAIS

-597 DKGGFY
+597 DKGRFY

>member
-1 MKKTKS
+1 MKKKNS
-7 SPTKKIRA
+7 SVKKKIRA

-30 SSVQTAGKLLKLLAN
+30 SSIQTAGKLLKLLSK
-45 HKLPVI
+45 HKLLV
-51 IALLGGIAAT
+51 AVSLTGGIIAT
-61 ILNIIGPL
+61 ILNIVGPL
-69 LLGDSVDAIQQQI
+69 LLGDAVDVIQQQI
-82 QVRLSGQQIDM
+82 MVRLSGQQINM
-93 SAIGKTL
+93 TSIGKTL
-100 LILLAVYVGSAIF
+100 ITLLAIYIGSAIF
-113 TFVQNYTMAGITQT
+113 TFVQNYTMVGITQN

-141 KLPLKY
+141 NLPLKY

-158 RIMNDIDNISNTLQ
+158 RITNDIDNISNTLQ

-178 ITSTAT
+178 VTSSVT
-184 LIGVLAMMVY
+184 LIGVLAMMIY

-201 ITLSVIPACLIVAL
+201 TTLSVIPACLIVAL
-215 FVAKRSRKYF
+215 FIAKRSRKYF

-258 IDEFNEINEEL
+258 IEEFNEINEEL

-307 KRLITLGDVTSFITY
+307 NRIITLGDVTSFITY

-349 VFILLEQ
+349 VFLLLDQ
-356 EDEPEE
+356 EDEPKE
-362 TVEYDLPT
+362 TAEYDLPS

-415 TIVNLLMRFYDINS
+415 TIVNLLMRFYDVNS
-429 GSIKVDGIDI
+429 GSIKIDGIDI

-444 AQLRKTFGMV
+444 SQLRKAFGMV

-469 AYGNM
+469 AYSKEN
-474 DASEEDIKNAAIS
+474 ASDDDIRAAAVS

-498 DGYNMALEEDGTN
+498 DGYNMMLDEDGSN

-544 RTELLIQDAMEEL
+544 RTEILIQDAMEEL
-557 MKNKTSFVIAHRLST
+557 MKDKTSFVIAHRLST

-597 DKGGFY
+597 EKGGFY
-603 SELYKSQFASAE
+603 AELYKSQFAGD

>member
-1 MKKTKS
+1 MKKKNS
-7 SPTKKIRA
+7 SVKKKIRA

-30 SSVQTAGKLLKLLAN
+30 SSIQTAGKLLKLLSK
-45 HKLPVI
+45 HKLLV
-51 IALLGGIAAT
+51 AVSLTGGIIAT
-61 ILNIIGPL
+61 ILNIVGPL
-69 LLGDSVDAIQQQI
+69 LLGDAVDVIQQQI
-82 QVRLSGQQIDM
+82 MVRLSGQQINM
-93 SAIGKTL
+93 TSIGKTL
-100 LILLAVYVGSAIF
+100 ITLLAIYIGSAIF
-113 TFVQNYTMAGITQT
+113 TFIQNYTMVGITQN

-141 KLPLKY
+141 NLPLKY

-158 RIMNDIDNISNTLQ
+158 RITNDIDNISNTLQ

-178 ITSTAT
+178 VTSSVT
-184 LIGVLAMMVY
+184 LIGVLAMMIY

-215 FVAKRSRKYF
+215 FIAKRSRKYF

-258 IDEFNEINEEL
+258 IEEFNEINEEL

-307 KRLITLGDVTSFITY
+307 NRIITLGDVTSFITY

-349 VFILLEQ
+349 VFLLLDQ
-356 EDEPEE
+356 EDEPKE
-362 TVEYDLPT
+362 TAEYDLPS

-415 TIVNLLMRFYDINS
+415 TIVNLLMRFYDVNS
-429 GSIKVDGIDI
+429 GSIKIDGIDI

-444 AQLRKTFGMV
+444 SQLRKAFGMV

-469 AYGNM
+469 AYSKEN
-474 DASEEDIKNAAIS
+474 ASDDDIRAAAVS

-498 DGYNMALEEDGTN
+498 DGYSMMLDEDGSN

-544 RTELLIQDAMEEL
+544 RTEILIQDAMEEL
-557 MKNKTSFVIAHRLST
+557 MKDKTSFVIAHRLST

-597 DKGGFY
+597 EKGGFY
-603 SELYKSQFASAE
+603 AELYKSQFAGD

>member
-1 MKKTKS
+1 MKKKNS
-7 SPTKKIRA
+7 SVKKKIRA

-30 SSVQTAGKLLKLLAN
+30 SSIQTAGKLLKLLSK
-45 HKLPVI
+45 HKLLV
-51 IALLGGIAAT
+51 AVSLTGGIIAT
-61 ILNIIGPL
+61 ILNIVGPL
-69 LLGDSVDAIQQQI
+69 LLGDAVDVIQQQI
-82 QVRLSGQQIDM
+82 MVRLSGQQINM
-93 SAIGKTL
+93 TSIGKTL
-100 LILLAVYVGSAIF
+100 ITLLAIYIGSAIF
-113 TFVQNYTMAGITQT
+113 TFVQNYTMVGITQN

-141 KLPLKY
+141 NLPLKY

-158 RIMNDIDNISNTLQ
+158 RITNDIDNISNTLQ

-178 ITSTAT
+178 VTSSVT
-184 LIGVLAMMVY
+184 LIGVLAMMIY

-215 FVAKRSRKYF
+215 FIAKRSRKYF

-258 IDEFNEINEEL
+258 IEEFNEINEEL

-307 KRLITLGDVTSFITY
+307 NRIITLGDVTSFITY

-349 VFILLEQ
+349 VFLLLDQ
-356 EDEPEE
+356 EDEPKE
-362 TVEYDLPT
+362 TAEYDLPS

-415 TIVNLLMRFYDINS
+415 TIVNLLMRFYDVNS
-429 GSIKVDGIDI
+429 GSIKIDSIDI

-444 AQLRKTFGMV
+444 AQLRKAFGMV

-469 AYGNM
+469 AYSKE
-474 DASEEDIKNAAIS
+474 DASDDDIKAAAVS

-498 DGYNMALEEDGTN
+498 DGYNMMLDEDGSN

-544 RTELLIQDAMEEL
+544 RTEILIQDAMEEL
-557 MKNKTSFVIAHRLST
+557 MKDKTSFVIAHRLST

-597 DKGGFY
+597 EKGGFY
-603 SELYKSQFASAE
+603 AELYKSQFAGD

>member
-178 ITSTAT
+178 ITSSAT
-184 LIGVLAMMVY
+184 LIGVLAMMIY

>member
-1 MKKTKS
+1 MKKKNS
-7 SPTKKIRA
+7 SVKKKIRA

-30 SSVQTAGKLLKLLAN
+30 SSIQTAGKLLKLLSK
-45 HKLPVI
+45 HKLLV
-51 IALLGGIAAT
+51 AVSLTGGIIAT
-61 ILNIIGPL
+61 ILNIVGPL
-69 LLGDSVDAIQQQI
+69 LLGDAVDVIQQQI
-82 QVRLSGQQIDM
+82 MVRLSGQQINM
-93 SAIGKTL
+93 TSIGKTL
-100 LILLAVYVGSAIF
+100 ITLLAIYIGSAIF
-113 TFVQNYTMAGITQT
+113 TFVQNYTMVGITQN

-141 KLPLKY
+141 NLPLKY

-158 RIMNDIDNISNTLQ
+158 RITNDIDNISNTLQ

-178 ITSTAT
+178 VTSSVT
-184 LIGVLAMMVY
+184 LIGVLAMMIY

-215 FVAKRSRKYF
+215 FIAKRSRKYF

-258 IDEFNEINEEL
+258 IEEFNEINEEL

-307 KRLITLGDVTSFITY
+307 NRIITLGDVTSFITY

-349 VFILLEQ
+349 VFLLLDQ
-356 EDEPEE
+356 EDEPKE
-362 TVEYDLPT
+362 TAEYDLPS

-415 TIVNLLMRFYDINS
+415 TIVNLLMRFYDVNS
-429 GSIKVDGIDI
+429 GSIKIDGIDI

-444 AQLRKTFGMV
+444 AQLRKAFGMV

-469 AYGNM
+469 AYSKE
-474 DASEEDIKNAAIS
+474 DASDDDIKAAAVS

-498 DGYNMALEEDGTN
+498 DGYNMMLDEDGSN

-544 RTELLIQDAMEEL
+544 RTEILIQDAMEEL
-557 MKNKTSFVIAHRLST
+557 MKDKTSFVIAHRLST

-597 DKGGFY
+597 EKGGFY
-603 SELYKSQFASAE
+603 AELYKSQFAGD

>member
-1 MKKTKS
+1 MKKKKS
-7 SPTKKIRA
+7 SPSKKIRA

-30 SSVQTAGKLLKLLAN
+30 SSIQTAGKLLKLLSS

-51 IALLGGIAAT
+51 IALAGGIAAT
-61 ILNIIGPL
+61 VLNIIGPL

-82 QVRLSGQQIDM
+82 MVRLSGSQINM

-100 LILLAVYVGSAIF
+100 VILLSVYVGSAIF

-184 LIGVLAMMVY
+184 LIGVLAMMIY
-194 VSWEMTL
+194 VSWKMTL

-215 FVAKRSRKYF
+215 FVAKHSRKYF

-258 IDEFNEINEEL
+258 IEEFNEINEEL
-269 YTSSRKAQF
+269 YTASRKAQF

-307 KRLITLGDVTSFITY
+307 NRMITLGDVTSFITY

-349 VFILLEQ
+349 VFLLLEQ
-356 EDEPEE
+356 EDEPAE
-362 TVEYDLPT
+362 TAEYDLPA
-370 PKGEISFEN
+370 PKGEIAFEN

-454 LQDTWLFKGTVHDNI
+454 LQDTWLFQGTVKENI
-469 AYGNM
+469 AYGNP
-474 DASEEDIKNAAIS
+474 DASDEDIKETAVS
-487 AKANSFISTYA
+487 AKASSFISTYA
-498 DGYNMALEEDGTN
+498 DGYDMALEEDGTN

-525 VLANPAVLILDEAT
+525 ILANPAVLILDEAT

-544 RTELLIQDAMEEL
+544 RTEILIQDAMEEL

-584 GQIVETGK
+584 GQIVETGT
-592 HQELL
+592 HRELL

-603 SELYKSQFASAE
+603 SELYRSQFAGAQ

>member
-1 MKKTKS
+1 MKKKNS
-7 SPTKKIRA
+7 SVKKKIRA

-30 SSVQTAGKLLKLLAN
+30 SSIHTAGKLLKLLSK
-45 HKLPVI
+45 HKLLV
-51 IALLGGIAAT
+51 AVSLTGGIIAT

-69 LLGDSVDAIQQQI
+69 LLGDAVDVIQQQI
-82 QVRLSGQQIDM
+82 MVRLSGQQINM
-93 SAIGKTL
+93 TSIGKTL
-100 LILLAVYVGSAIF
+100 ITLLAIYIGSAIF
-113 TFVQNYTMAGITQT
+113 TFVQNYTMVGITQN

-141 KLPLKY
+141 NLPLKY

-158 RIMNDIDNISNTLQ
+158 RITNDIDNISNTLQ

-178 ITSTAT
+178 VTSSVT
-184 LIGVLAMMVY
+184 LIGVLAMMIY

-215 FVAKRSRKYF
+215 FIAKRSRKYF

-258 IDEFNEINEEL
+258 IEEFNEINEEL
-269 YTSSRKAQF
+269 YTASRKAQF

-307 KRLITLGDVTSFITY
+307 NRMITLGDVTSFITY

-349 VFILLEQ
+349 VFLLLDQ
-356 EDEPEE
+356 EDEPKE
-362 TVEYDLPT
+362 TAEYELPS

-415 TIVNLLMRFYDINS
+415 TIVNLLMRFYDVNS
-429 GSIKVDGIDI
+429 GSIKIDGIDI

-444 AQLRKTFGMV
+444 SQLRKAFGMV

-469 AYGNM
+469 AYSKE
-474 DASEEDIKNAAIS
+474 DASIDDIKAAAIS

-498 DGYNMALEEDGTN
+498 DGYDMMLDEDGSN

-544 RTELLIQDAMEEL
+544 RTEILIQDAMEEL

-603 SELYKSQFASAE
+603 AELYKSQFAGD

>member
-1 MKKTKS
+1 MKKKNS
-7 SPTKKIRA
+7 SVKKKIRA

-30 SSVQTAGKLLKLLAN
+30 SSIQTAGKLLKLLSK
-45 HKLPVI
+45 HKLLV
-51 IALLGGIAAT
+51 AVSLTGGIIAT
-61 ILNIIGPL
+61 ILNIVGPL
-69 LLGDSVDAIQQQI
+69 LLGDAVDVIQQQI
-82 QVRLSGQQIDM
+82 MVRLSGQQINM
-93 SAIGKTL
+93 TSIGKTL
-100 LILLAVYVGSAIF
+100 ITLLAIYIGSAIF
-113 TFVQNYTMAGITQT
+113 TFIQNYTMVGITQN

-141 KLPLKY
+141 NLPLKY

-158 RIMNDIDNISNTLQ
+158 RITNDIDNISNTLQ

-178 ITSTAT
+178 VTSSVT
-184 LIGVLAMMVY
+184 LIGVLAMMIY

-215 FVAKRSRKYF
+215 FIAKRSRKYF

-258 IDEFNEINEEL
+258 IEEFNEINEEL

-307 KRLITLGDVTSFITY
+307 NRIITLGDVTSFITY

-349 VFILLEQ
+349 VFLLLDQ
-356 EDEPEE
+356 EDEPKE
-362 TVEYDLPT
+362 TAEYDLPS

-415 TIVNLLMRFYDINS
+415 TIVNLLMRFYDVNS
-429 GSIKVDGIDI
+429 GSIKIDGIDI

-444 AQLRKTFGMV
+444 SQLRKAFGMV

-469 AYGNM
+469 AYSKE
-474 DASEEDIKNAAIS
+474 DASDDDIRAAAVS

-498 DGYNMALEEDGTN
+498 DGYNMMLDEDGSN

-544 RTELLIQDAMEEL
+544 RTEILIQDAMEEL
-557 MKNKTSFVIAHRLST
+557 MKDKTSFVIAHRLST

-597 DKGGFY
+597 EKGGFY
-603 SELYKSQFASAE
+603 AELYKSQFAGD

>member
-184 LIGVLAMMVY
+184 LIGVLAMMIY

-285 LLNFINNIGY
+285 FLNFINNIGY

>member
-30 SSVQTAGKLLKLLAN
+30 CSVQTAGKLLKLLAN

-184 LIGVLAMMVY
+184 LIGVLAMMIY

-285 LLNFINNIGY
+285 FLNFINNIGY